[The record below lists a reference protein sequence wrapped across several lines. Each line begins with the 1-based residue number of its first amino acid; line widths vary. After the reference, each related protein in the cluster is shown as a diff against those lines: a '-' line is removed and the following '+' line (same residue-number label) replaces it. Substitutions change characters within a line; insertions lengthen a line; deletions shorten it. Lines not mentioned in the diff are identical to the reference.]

1 LHTLSEIAEVTGT
14 AGNFNVTLNTGARYI
29 DLKKCTGCGDC
40 AEVCP
45 VSLPSVFEQG
55 LGARK
60 ATYRPYAQ
68 AVPGAYAIT
77 KKDRSPCT
85 QGCPNHVNAHAYVSL
100 VAQQKYSEALAVI
113 QRTLPL
119 PGVIGRVCPHPCED
133 ACRRQEVDAPISICT
148 LKRFVADQVDVEE
161 TPLPEITPRKE
172 KVAIIGA
179 GPAGL
184 TAAHFLALDGF
195 QVTIFE
201 ALPVGGGML
210 RVGIPDY
217 RLPPTVLEKE
227 IAAITRLGVE
237 IRYNTALGRDITL
250 DSLTADGFQAVYI
263 AVGAHASM
271 KLNIPDED
279 AEGVV
284 TGVRFLREAA
294 LYERKTVAGH
304 VVIVGGG
311 DVAIDAARSALR
323 MGAEKVSIL
332 YRRTR
337 TEMPARNEE
346 VEDALE
352 EGVAI
357 DFLLAPVK
365 VVVENGKVAGLECVR
380 MELGEP
386 DKSGR
391 RRPVPVA
398 GSEFVVAC
406 DTIIPAIGQRVNP
419 GFLEGSSGVELTSWG
434 TIVADPITCETTR
447 KGVFAGGDAQSG
459 PWIAIGAVAAGR
471 EAAVSIARYI
481 DGADLAA
488 GREPLEAPQRDFNP
502 IPENIARQPRA
513 HMERIPMAAR
523 LAGFEEVEK
532 GFTEE
537 QAVTEAAKCLNC
549 MVCCECFECVK
560 VCGAGALTLDTHAQ
574 QRRSESL
581 DVGAIVL
588 APGFKPY
595 DPSRLDFYGYDSLPN
610 VVTAMQ
616 YERILSA
623 SGPFGGHLVRP
634 SDHKEPKKIAWF
646 QCVGSRDQ
654 NRCNNSYCSS
664 VCCMYAIKEAVI
676 SKEHAGDDL
685 ECSIFFMDMR
695 TFGKDF
701 ERYYEGAKKDHGIRF
716 VRSRVHTIRPL
727 PGSDDLEIRY
737 VTESGEMVEEV
748 FDMIVLSVGLETP
761 PELVE
766 LARSLDVELTPGNFC
781 QTSSFAP
788 VATSRSGVFVCGA
801 FQGPKDIPQ
810 SVVDAS
816 AAATAAG
823 EMLSPARNTLT
834 RVPEIVPE
842 TNVVGER
849 PRIGVFVCNCGIN
862 ISGVVDVP
870 AVRDYAAALPYVE
883 FVTDNLYSCSQDT
896 QDKMTETIREHD
908 LNRIVV
914 AACTPKTHEPLFQ
927 ETLINAGLNRYLFE
941 MVNIRN
947 QDSWVHKNNPEIA
960 TEKAKDLVR
969 MAVAKVA
976 LKEPLQETELNINQ
990 AAMVVGGGIAGMTA
1004 ALSLARQG
1012 YETHLVEKSDRLGGQ
1027 ALNLYRT
1034 WKGEDI
1040 QGRVAE
1046 LIQAV
1051 EAQENIRL
1059 HLKSHLAG
1067 LEGFVGNFKSTL
1079 AASDDQ
1085 QVVEHGVA
1093 VVATGGAEHKPAEYL
1108 YGQDP
1113 RVKTSLEV
1121 DRMLIADDPALKA
1134 VGSAVF
1140 IQCVGSREPERPY
1153 CSRVCCTHALET
1165 ALELKRRSPEA
1176 GIYILYRDIRTY
1188 GEREAIYKKARE
1200 AGVVF
1205 IRYSLDRK
1213 PEVTVA
1219 DGQLIVRVTDHVLG
1233 LPLAIDADL
1242 VHLATA
1248 ILPSRDEQL
1257 AQFFKVPLNADGF
1270 FVERH
1275 AKLGPSEFATDGVF
1289 LCGLA
1294 HYPKSID
1301 ESVVQGQAAASR
1313 AVTLLAREKIHTS
1326 GEVASVQQAICSSCG
1341 VCVSICPYSAPSF
1354 TEKGMFAGKAQINPA
1369 LCKGCGLCVASCRS
1383 GAIRLRGFDN
1393 DQIFAMIEAI

>member
-1 LHTLSEIAEVTGT
+1 
-14 AGNFNVTLNTGARYI
+14 
-29 DLKKCTGCGDC
+29 
-40 AEVCP
+40 
-45 VSLPSVFEQG
+45 
-55 LGARK
+55 
-60 ATYRPYAQ
+60 
-68 AVPGAYAIT
+68 
-77 KKDRSPCT
+77 
-85 QGCPNHVNAHAYVSL
+85 
-100 VAQQKYSEALAVI
+100 
-113 QRTLPL
+113 
-119 PGVIGRVCPHPCED
+119 
-133 ACRRQEVDAPISICT
+133 
-148 LKRFVADQVDVEE
+148 
-161 TPLPEITPRKE
+161 
-172 KVAIIGA
+172 
-179 GPAGL
+179 
-184 TAAHFLALDGF
+184 
-195 QVTIFE
+195 
-201 ALPVGGGML
+201 
-210 RVGIPDY
+210 
-217 RLPPTVLEKE
+217 
-227 IAAITRLGVE
+227 
-237 IRYNTALGRDITL
+237 
-250 DSLTADGFQAVYI
+250 
-263 AVGAHASM
+263 
-271 KLNIPDED
+271 
-279 AEGVV
+279 
-284 TGVRFLREAA
+284 
-294 LYERKTVAGH
+294 
-304 VVIVGGG
+304 
-311 DVAIDAARSALR
+311 
-323 MGAEKVSIL
+323 
-332 YRRTR
+332 
-337 TEMPARNEE
+337 
-346 VEDALE
+346 
-352 EGVAI
+352 
-357 DFLLAPVK
+357 
-365 VVVENGKVAGLECVR
+365 
-380 MELGEP
+380 
-386 DKSGR
+386 
-391 RRPVPVA
+391 
-398 GSEFVVAC
+398 
-406 DTIIPAIGQRVNP
+406 
-419 GFLEGSSGVELTSWG
+419 
-434 TIVADPITCETTR
+434 
-447 KGVFAGGDAQSG
+447 
-459 PWIAIGAVAAGR
+459 
-471 EAAVSIARYI
+471 
-481 DGADLAA
+481 
-488 GREPLEAPQRDFNP
+488 
-502 IPENIARQPRA
+502 
-513 HMERIPMAAR
+513 
-523 LAGFEEVEK
+523 
-532 GFTEE
+532 
-537 QAVTEAAKCLNC
+537 
-549 MVCCECFECVK
+549 
-560 VCGAGALTLDTHAQ
+560 
-574 QRRSESL
+574 
-581 DVGAIVL
+581 
-588 APGFKPY
+588 
-595 DPSRLDFYGYDSLPN
+595 
-610 VVTAMQ
+610 
-616 YERILSA
+616 
-623 SGPFGGHLVRP
+623 
-634 SDHKEPKKIAWF
+634 
-646 QCVGSRDQ
+646 
-654 NRCNNSYCSS
+654 
-664 VCCMYAIKEAVI
+664 MYAIKEAVI

-685 ECSIFFMDMR
+685 DCSIFFMDMR

-727 PGSDDLEIRY
+727 AGSDDLEIRY

-761 PELVE
+761 PELVA
-766 LARSLDVELTPGNFC
+766 LAQSLDVDLTPGNFC

-788 VATSRSGVFVCGA
+788 VATSRPGVFVCGA

-823 EMLSPARNTLT
+823 EMLSAARNSLT

-849 PRIGVFVCNCGIN
+849 PRIGVFVCSCGIN

-870 AVRDYAAALPYVE
+870 TVRDYAGSLPYVE

-896 QDKMTETIREHD
+896 QDKMTETIREHN

-990 AAMVVGGGIAGMTA
+990 AAMVIGGGIAGMTS

-1027 ALNLYRT
+1027 ALSLYRT

-1040 QGRVAE
+1040 QAQVAQ

-1051 EAQENIRL
+1051 EAHKNIRL
-1059 HLKSHLAG
+1059 HLQSCLAG

-1079 AASDDQ
+1079 AAGDAQ
-1085 QVVEHGVA
+1085 QVIEHGVA
-1093 VVATGGAEHKPAEYL
+1093 VVATGGAEYKPTEYR

-1153 CSRVCCTHALET
+1153 CSRVCCTHAIES
-1165 ALELKRRSPEA
+1165 ALELKRRNPETSV
-1176 GIYILYRDIRTY
+1176 YILYRDIRTY
-1188 GEREAIYKKARE
+1188 GEREAIYKQARE
-1200 AGVVF
+1200 AGVIF
-1205 IRYSLDRK
+1205 IRFSLDHK
-1213 PEVTVA
+1213 PEVVVD
-1219 DGQLIVRVTDHVLG
+1219 DGQLSVRVTDHVLG

-1242 VHLATA
+1242 INLATA
-1248 ILPSRDEQL
+1248 IVPSRDEQL
-1257 AQFFKVPLNADGF
+1257 ARFFKVPLNADGF

-1341 VCVSICPYSAPSF
+1341 VCVAICPYSAPSF

-1393 DQIFAMIEAI
+1393 DQIFAMIESI